1 MKNMQSASKARR
13 NKQRRFNLKEVL
25 GETRDT
31 LGLML
36 DLAYSTI
43 LFEEDHFGQ
52 EVMELEERMSELI
65 FTARSAVMLGAKGA
79 DEIAALTG
87 VLKIVSAAEKIG
99 DSASDIAEIRLVGI
113 GLPKRFIKT
122 LHLMEDTLA
131 RVTLSEESEVIGTS
145 IASIESKTGMTV
157 VALRSG
163 SKWSINPDN
172 EELLKAGDRLI
183 VNGSFESLEEFQSVT
198 TDKANAIPDVREL
211 EEPPMHRQIR
221 KTIVEMKN
229 LSELSIDLAYSSIL
243 FASQDIANEVSNIEA
258 KLDELRIGLEHL
270 VLTYAKEVQEVDQLR
285 GLLRLGTS
293 SEMIS
298 DASNEIAEV
307 VLSDI
312 ELHPI
317 LQYAMSEG
325 EEVIIKVEIIK
336 GSVLEGK
343 SFSESYA
350 EQETGMQVIAL
361 KKKSE
366 GRWIYHPKGDLVF
379 ERGDIMIAKGRKE
392 GERMFFQ
399 LAAAAE

>member
-1 MKNMQSASKARR
+1 MLSASRSRR
-13 NKQRRFNLKEVL
+13 GKQRRFNVKEVL

-52 EVMELEERMSELI
+52 EVMELEERMGELI

-87 VLKIVSAAEKIG
+87 VLKIVTAAEKIG
-99 DSASDIAEIRLVGI
+99 DLASDIAEIRLVGI

-131 RVTLSEESEVIGTS
+131 RVTLSEGSEVIGTN

-163 SKWSINPDN
+163 GKWSINPDN
-172 EELLKAGDRLI
+172 EELLKEGDRLI
-183 VNGSFESLEEFQSVT
+183 INGSFESLEEFQNLT
-198 TDKANAIPDVREL
+198 TDGSNAIPDIREL
-211 EEPPMHRQIR
+211 EEPAAHRQIR

-243 FASQDIANEVSNIEA
+243 FNSREIANEVSNIEA
-258 KLDELRIGLEHL
+258 KLDELRAELEHL
-270 VLTYAKEVQEVDQLR
+270 VLSYAKEVQEVDQLR
-285 GLLRLGTS
+285 GLLRLAS
-293 SEMIS
+293 ASEMIS

-312 ELHPI
+312 GLHPI

-325 EEVIIKVEIIK
+325 EEVIMKVEISK
-336 GSVLEGK
+336 GSALEGK
-343 SFSESYA
+343 AFSESFA

-366 GRWIYHPKGDLVF
+366 GRWIYHPKGDLVL
-379 ERGDIMIAKGRKE
+379 EIGDIMIAKGRRE
-392 GERMFFQ
+392 GERMFYQ
-399 LAAAAE
+399 LAAAAG

>member
-1 MKNMQSASKARR
+1 MLSASKARR
-13 NKQRRFNLKEVL
+13 GKQRRFNVKEVL
-25 GETRDT
+25 AETRDT

-87 VLKIVSAAEKIG
+87 VLKIVTAAEKIG

-131 RVTLSEESEVIGTS
+131 RVTLSEESEVVGTN
-145 IASIESKTGMTV
+145 IAAIESKTGMTV

-163 SKWSINPDN
+163 SKWSINPAN
-172 EELLKAGDRLI
+172 EEILREGDRLI

-198 TDKANAIPDVREL
+198 TDKSNAVPDVREL
-211 EEPPMHRQIR
+211 EEPAMHRQIR

-243 FASQDIANEVSNIEA
+243 FNSQEIANEVSNIEA

-270 VLTYAKEVQEVDQLR
+270 VLSYAKQVQEVEQLH
-285 GLLRLGTS
+285 GLLRLAS
-293 SEMIS
+293 ASEMIS

-307 VLSDI
+307 VLGDI

-317 LQYAMSEG
+317 LQYAMSEA
-325 EEVIIKVEIIK
+325 EEVITKVEISK
-336 GSVLEGK
+336 GSPLEGK
-343 SFSESYA
+343 SFAESFA

-366 GRWIYHPKGDLVF
+366 GRWIYHPKGDLLF
-379 ERGDIMIAKGRKE
+379 EIGDIMIAKGRKE
-392 GERMFFQ
+392 GERMFLQ

>member
-1 MKNMQSASKARR
+1 
-13 NKQRRFNLKEVL
+13 
-25 GETRDT
+25 
-31 LGLML
+31 
-36 DLAYSTI
+36 
-43 LFEEDHFGQ
+43 
-52 EVMELEERMSELI
+52 
-65 FTARSAVMLGAKGA
+65 
-79 DEIAALTG
+79 
-87 VLKIVSAAEKIG
+87 
-99 DSASDIAEIRLVGI
+99 
-113 GLPKRFIKT
+113 
-122 LHLMEDTLA
+122 
-131 RVTLSEESEVIGTS
+131 
-145 IASIESKTGMTV
+145 
-157 VALRSG
+157 
-163 SKWSINPDN
+163 
-172 EELLKAGDRLI
+172 
-183 VNGSFESLEEFQSVT
+183 
-198 TDKANAIPDVREL
+198 
-211 EEPPMHRQIR
+211 MHRQIR

-258 KLDELRIGLEHL
+258 KLDELRIELEHL

-325 EEVIIKVEIIK
+325 EEVIIKVEISK
-336 GSVLEGK
+336 GSILEGK

-379 ERGDIMIAKGRKE
+379 ESGDVMIAKGRKE
-392 GERMFFQ
+392 GERMFLQ
-399 LAAAAE
+399 LGAAAE

>member
-1 MKNMQSASKARR
+1 MLSASRSRR
-13 NKQRRFNLKEVL
+13 GKQRRFNVKEVL

-52 EVMELEERMSELI
+52 EVMELEERMGELI

-87 VLKIVSAAEKIG
+87 VLKIVTAAEKIG
-99 DSASDIAEIRLVGI
+99 DLASDIAEIRLVGI

-131 RVTLSEESEVIGTS
+131 RVTLSEGSEVIGTS

-163 SKWSINPDN
+163 GKWSINPDN
-172 EELLKAGDRLI
+172 EELLKEGDRLI
-183 VNGSFESLEEFQSVT
+183 INGSFESLEEFQNLT
-198 TDKANAIPDVREL
+198 TDGSNAIPDIREL
-211 EEPPMHRQIR
+211 EEPAAHRQIR

-243 FASQDIANEVSNIEA
+243 FNSREIANEVSNIEA
-258 KLDELRIGLEHL
+258 KLDELRAELEHL
-270 VLTYAKEVQEVDQLR
+270 VLSYAKEVQEVDQLR
-285 GLLRLGTS
+285 GLLRLAS
-293 SEMIS
+293 ASEMIS

-312 ELHPI
+312 GLHPI

-325 EEVIIKVEIIK
+325 EEVIMKVEISK
-336 GSVLEGK
+336 GSALEGK
-343 SFSESYA
+343 GFSESFA

-366 GRWIYHPKGDLVF
+366 GRWIYHPKGDLVL
-379 ERGDIMIAKGRKE
+379 EIGDIMIAKGRRE
-392 GERMFFQ
+392 GERMFYQ
-399 LAAAAE
+399 LAAAAG

>member
-1 MKNMQSASKARR
+1 MQSASKARR
-13 NKQRRFNLKEVL
+13 TKPRRFNLKEVL

-52 EVMELEERMSELI
+52 EVMELEERMGELI

-87 VLKIVSAAEKIG
+87 VLKIVTAAEKIG

-172 EELLKAGDRLI
+172 EELLKAGDTRDPIIAPRLPPRPTTAGTSMNNAGDLNNNSCPV
-183 VNGSFESLEEFQSVT
+183 VNIKPENIPT
-198 TDKANAIPDVREL
+198 KARIISNG
-211 EEPPMHRQIR
+211 PMTL
-221 KTIVEMKN
+221 TIVT
-229 LSELSIDLAYSSIL
+229 A
-243 FASQDIANEVSNIEA
+243 
-258 KLDELRIGLEHL
+258 
-270 VLTYAKEVQEVDQLR
+270 
-285 GLLRLGTS
+285 
-293 SEMIS
+293 
-298 DASNEIAEV
+298 
-307 VLSDI
+307 
-312 ELHPI
+312 LHPI
-317 LQYAMSEG
+317 ITL
-325 EEVIIKVEIIK
+325 
-336 GSVLEGK
+336 L
-343 SFSESYA
+343 
-350 EQETGMQVIAL
+350 
-361 KKKSE
+361 
-366 GRWIYHPKGDLVF
+366 
-379 ERGDIMIAKGRKE
+379 
-392 GERMFFQ
+392 
-399 LAAAAE
+399 